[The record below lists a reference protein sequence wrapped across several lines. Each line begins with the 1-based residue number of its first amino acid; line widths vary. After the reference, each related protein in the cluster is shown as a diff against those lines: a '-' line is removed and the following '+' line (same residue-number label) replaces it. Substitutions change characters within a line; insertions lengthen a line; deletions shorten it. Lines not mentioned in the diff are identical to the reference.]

1 MEKIP
6 TTEEIMIP
14 YFLCDNE
21 DKDLIKLAM
30 IEFAKMHV
38 EQALKEASKK
48 AHIQMDE
55 HDLSCSVNKNS
66 ILNSYSL
73 DNIK

>member
-1 MEKIP
+1 MEKII
-6 TTEEIMIP
+6 TTAEEVMIP

-21 DKDLIKLAM
+21 DKDLIKSAM

-38 EQALKEASKK
+38 ETALYIASEM
-48 AHIQMDE
+48 A
-55 HDLSCSVNKNS
+55 DLTDNGRFPYVDKNS
-66 ILNSYSL
+66 ILKSYSL